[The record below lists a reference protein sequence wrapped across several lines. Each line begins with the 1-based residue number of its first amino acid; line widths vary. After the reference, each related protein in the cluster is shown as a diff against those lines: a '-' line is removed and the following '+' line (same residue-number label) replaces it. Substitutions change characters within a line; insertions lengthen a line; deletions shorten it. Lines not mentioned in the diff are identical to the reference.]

1 MARSK
6 GVPLPVTP
14 KVHAPSRGASCILS
28 NPKDGTSEFDGLC
41 FGLIIEDIGCTH
53 DSAHERIDSTCGIA
67 FFCADTAFV
76 FITHFDNFCTLLFC
90 NYMHG
95 SPLQCTAFLW
105 ALLKKSSKVRQRGWL
120 IVTLDFT
127 LQWVLKIQLDMD
139 NMWQQEQEMMSLMYT
154 DVIYLISF
162 HHVSP
167 LFSVFAQQQV
177 TYNSNTG
184 ASELSRR
191 LLGWPVS

>member
-67 FFCADTAFV
+67 FFCADTVFV
-76 FITHFDNFCTLLFC
+76 FIHHTLRQFL
-90 NYMHG
+90 H
-95 SPLQCTAFLW
+95 LAFLQLHAW
-105 ALLKKSSKVRQRGWL
+105 QP
-120 IVTLDFT
+120 FT
-127 LQWVLKIQLDMD
+127 VHRR
-139 NMWQQEQEMMSLMYT
+139 
-154 DVIYLISF
+154 SF
-162 HHVSP
+162 
-167 LFSVFAQQQV
+167 
-177 TYNSNTG
+177 
-184 ASELSRR
+184 ELY
-191 LLGWPVS
+191 